1 MPDETEI
8 KTSTFADFIIIEN
21 PSLADP
27 SDLGNY
33 THEHPRFAREL
44 EKNIKRAGLT
54 PQSFPLVADLFS
66 GSGSVA
72 EILAGIGWDEK
83 RLLVSIER
91 DR

>member
-21 PSLADP
+21 PQLADP

-33 THEHPRFAREL
+33 THEHPRFAKEL
-44 EKNIKRAGLT
+44 GKMIEFAGLT
-54 PQSFPLVADLFS
+54 PQTFPLVADLFS

-72 EILAGIGWDEK
+72 EILAGIGWDK
-83 RLLVSIER
+83 KDYLYR
-91 DR
+91 